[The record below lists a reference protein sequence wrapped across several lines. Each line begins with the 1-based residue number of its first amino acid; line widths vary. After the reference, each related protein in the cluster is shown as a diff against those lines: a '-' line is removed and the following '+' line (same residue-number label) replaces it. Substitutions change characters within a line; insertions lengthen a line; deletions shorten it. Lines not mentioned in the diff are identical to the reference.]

1 MTTACQL
8 PVSFHPGLSSP
19 VAHGLCE
26 PLASPPDSVQQAVCA
41 CLSEEAKG
49 ASLKFGQRHQCHF
62 IALAANDDYA
72 GPRSQPRVSD
82 TVRRQLFVLRR
93 SVRRRAACCWL
104 VSWPSLGPRHA
115 RTRPSSAPTA
125 GRPLQ
130 PGTLSHRFVCSLSLS
145 RRPALVS
152 AQGVHVFISNMHSKS
167 KKRPTEWREKD
178 LNWGQLGLSVSQ
190 KA

>member
-1 MTTACQL
+1 M
-8 PVSFHPGLSSP
+8 
-19 VAHGLCE
+19 
-26 PLASPPDSVQQAVCA
+26 
-41 CLSEEAKG
+41 SEEAKG

-72 GPRSQPRVSD
+72 GPRSQPRVS
-82 TVRRQLFVLRR
+82 TLFVDSCSFCGGQSADERP
-93 SVRRRAACCWL
+93 AAG
-104 VSWPSLGPRHA
+104 SSAGPSLGPRHA

-178 LNWGQLGLSVSQ
+178 LNWGQLGLSVIPEGLRALWATNLASTQ
-190 KA
+190 PKARGG